1 MNRLSPL
8 EYNMFIIEANRLGR
22 RMKIL
27 AKAPDQPYVDE
38 CFDGFDD
45 LAEKLWAIGTVLKM
59 IGDTPNAYIN
69 PEAIEG
75 LRDVVQCAAGLEK
88 LDWVAEVLKS
98 DSFFDS

>member
-1 MNRLSPL
+1 MRRFSPL

-45 LAEKLWAIGTVLKM
+45 LAETLWAIGTVLKFL
-59 IGDTPNAYIN
+59 GDTPNAYIN
-69 PEAIEG
+69 PEAIEA
-75 LRDVVQCAAGLEK
+75 LRDVVQVATSIEK
-88 LDWVAEVLKS
+88 SDWAAEVLKS
-98 DSFFDS
+98 DSLFDS